1 MDIFDV
7 TIFDELT
14 PAELNGVEG
23 GSAIITVIGVVSGC
37 VTIVSAAYD
46 FFKGLVERKL
56 IPGVVDKIGLQKNAL
71 LMA

>member
-1 MDIFDV
+1 MKMDIFDV

-46 FFKGLVERKL
+46 FFKGFAEGWNSV
-56 IPGVVDKIGLQKNAL
+56 N
-71 LMA
+71 